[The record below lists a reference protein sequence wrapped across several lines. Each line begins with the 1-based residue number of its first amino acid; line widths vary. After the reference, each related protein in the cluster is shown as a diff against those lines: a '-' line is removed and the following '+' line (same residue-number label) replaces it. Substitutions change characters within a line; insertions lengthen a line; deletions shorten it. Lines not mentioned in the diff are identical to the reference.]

1 MGLADRDYMRRDDRG
16 DRGPDHLFDPPET
29 RHTRHRRSTRY
40 TAVMLAIALV
50 GLSVLPL
57 LAIAGH
63 HHMFWIF

>member
-16 DRGPDHLFDPPET
+16 DTYHDHLFDPPES
-29 RHTRHRRSTRY
+29 RRARHRRSTRY
-40 TAVMLAIALV
+40 TAMLLAIALV

-63 HHMFWIF
+63 HYRFWIF